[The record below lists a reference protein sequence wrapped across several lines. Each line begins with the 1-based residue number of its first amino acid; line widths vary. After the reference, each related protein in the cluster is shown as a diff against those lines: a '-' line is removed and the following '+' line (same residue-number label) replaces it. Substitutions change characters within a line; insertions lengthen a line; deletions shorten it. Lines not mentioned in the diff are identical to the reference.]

1 MSAEICVM
9 NAAGALKVSTLP
21 LSSQGYLFKQRVTWM
36 QAECDGG
43 GSYSD
48 NTSFFVPVCVM
59 CVI

>member
-1 MSAEICVM
+1 M

-48 NTSFFVPVCVM
+48 NTSFSVPVCVM